1 MPFASSSRKAI
12 MSLLGV
18 QILAKIVNFGL
29 NVAIVKQTGR
39 KMYGIG
45 AVPLALL
52 LSTVQFLS
60 REGVRGA
67 CRRIDL
73 NALGITQQTR
83 RKRLFHMVNLSWVG
97 VAAAVF
103 AVGPVA
109 LFGISQFQYQ
119 GVSNAVYFALMASAL
134 VELLAE
140 PAFNVYLFGGDIAAI
155 AAFAIV
161 TMVLRGRFFPDHCA
175 RAPAGVDSAV
185 WHSLFKYGAY
195 HICTGAAQLPALKK
209 PDGTPLSLGSLMP
222 SVDIRRNGVLMC
234 PKSKNRKKEDEEEE
248 TQTALID
255 NESKGVALALSAQNV
270 VKWVL
275 TEGDKIILMSAKAKT
290 QLSSSTAASGG
301 NGGSANEDM
310 DAVYGV
316 VFNLGSLLGRLVFEP
331 VETHSRV
338 QFDKLSSARLSL
350 QQEEEGE
357 EEEKQSKGGHKESGA
372 LLAYK
377 QKWREICELFAFRTR
392 FLLTIAGIILSLGPS
407 YTWLLLHL
415 LYREKYSNTDAPV
428 VLSWYC
434 LYVFLMAFNGMLE
447 ALRDSA
453 ATREQL
459 ASRSPFGLTGFM
471 LITFVFSSSVAYSI
485 VPQRYDFAG
494 CVWKRGDRM
503 VKLRESVLQCVG
515 SDCVHSLAVYRGSA
529 KNMMKDSAIQGLAK
543 ALPSRIVIGTM
554 VASGLI
560 CKIAS
565 PRGPMAEASL
575 MDHALH
581 VAVGALCGLM
591 ILASVWASDRDIR
604 REAATVIK
612 ALPVPAVLKRHIIR
626 FDDDDKID

>member
-119 GVSNAVYFALMASAL
+119 GVSNSVYFALMASAL

-140 PAFNVYLFGGDIAAI
+140 PAFNVIIAHELLQVKACVEGIGIIVKALILLFGILYLNMGPIIYALAQLG
-155 AAFAIV
+155 F
-161 TMVLRGRFFPDHCA
+161 
-175 RAPAGVDSAV
+175 
-185 WHSLFKYGAY
+185 SLTHLVGYYGYVAY
-195 HICTGAAQLPALKK
+195 AQLPALKK

-222 SVDIRRNGVLMC
+222 SVDIQRNGVLMC

-248 TQTALID
+248 KQTALID

-357 EEEKQSKGGHKESGA
+357 EESSDPIPE
-372 LLAYK
+372 
-377 QKWREICELFAFRTR
+377 
-392 FLLTIAGIILSLGPS
+392 
-407 YTWLLLHL
+407 
-415 LYREKYSNTDAPV
+415 
-428 VLSWYC
+428 
-434 LYVFLMAFNGMLE
+434 
-447 ALRDSA
+447 
-453 ATREQL
+453 
-459 ASRSPFGLTGFM
+459 SRS
-471 LITFVFSSSVAYSI
+471 
-485 VPQRYDFAG
+485 
-494 CVWKRGDRM
+494 
-503 VKLRESVLQCVG
+503 
-515 SDCVHSLAVYRGSA
+515 
-529 KNMMKDSAIQGLAK
+529 
-543 ALPSRIVIGTM
+543 
-554 VASGLI
+554 
-560 CKIAS
+560 
-565 PRGPMAEASL
+565 
-575 MDHALH
+575 
-581 VAVGALCGLM
+581 
-591 ILASVWASDRDIR
+591 
-604 REAATVIK
+604 
-612 ALPVPAVLKRHIIR
+612 
-626 FDDDDKID
+626 